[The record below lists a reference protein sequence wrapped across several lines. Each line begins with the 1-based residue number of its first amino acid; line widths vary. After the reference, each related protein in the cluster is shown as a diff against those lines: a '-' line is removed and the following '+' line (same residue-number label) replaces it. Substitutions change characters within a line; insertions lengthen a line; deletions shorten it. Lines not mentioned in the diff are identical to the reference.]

1 LRFDQVGG
9 GVTSEKW
16 EFFFVGLAV
25 GSFKPEGQS
34 KWRREEK
41 FSLERELARLNFRSA
56 VFENL
61 GGLGRGPIPSAIR
74 QLAGADRDRAFKKS
88 VRLRQEI

>member
-1 LRFDQVGG
+1 MRFDQVG

-41 FSLERELARLNFRSA
+41 FSLEMY
-56 VFENL
+56 
-61 GGLGRGPIPSAIR
+61 RGDALVTKFFTEALCRFSN
-74 QLAGADRDRAFKKS
+74 GAWEGPDS
-88 VRLRQEI
+88 VRHPPTGGGGSGSGL